1 MSRAGTIINI
11 SGATPVD
18 DPEYRYKMPTVYG
31 KIEGRGNGIKTVIP
45 NISEVALSLHRPPG
59 EVNKFFGC
67 ELGAQ
72 TTYNADTD
80 RAVVNGAHTDSVL
93 QNMVHRYIEG
103 FVLCPNCR
111 LPETDYKIKSD
122 TIYHKCAACGAKEM
136 LNMQHKLCTYILAQD
151 KKAKKDAKSKDKKKK
166 GDKEAGKEE
175 KKKSKKDKAEGSDEE
190 KKEKKDKKKKD
201 KKDKKD
207 KDKKKDKKDK
217 KKKKKDDDSNDD
229 DELAGATDDLSLG
242 SDNELDDGNAM
253 ALAVEGTKKFLKENP
268 DASVDDIVECVVN
281 QQMASALKSYDKVHI
296 FVQSAI
302 TINFFKEKQVEKY
315 APAIS
320 KITQSNPMMERH
332 LIAALEA
339 VCVEKPKNFPV
350 LIKQLYD
357 EDALEEE
364 VILQWAE
371 EGRNEYTLDAVDEDS
386 RAALRGEAEPLVIW
400 LQEEEDS
407 SDSDSD

>member
-1 MSRAGTIINI
+1 
-11 SGATPVD
+11 
-18 DPEYRYKMPTVYG
+18 
-31 KIEGRGNGIKTVIP
+31 
-45 NISEVALSLHRPPG
+45 
-59 EVNKFFGC
+59 
-67 ELGAQ
+67 
-72 TTYNADTD
+72 
-80 RAVVNGAHTDSVL
+80 
-93 QNMVHRYIEG
+93 MVHRYIEG

-190 KKEKKDKKKKD
+190 KKE
-201 KKDKKD
+201 
-207 KDKKKDKKDK
+207 KKDK

>member
-1 MSRAGTIINI
+1 MRLFHS
-11 SGATPVD
+11 S
-18 DPEYRYKMPTVYG
+18 
-31 KIEGRGNGIKTVIP
+31 
-45 NISEVALSLHRPPG
+45 LS
-59 EVNKFFGC
+59 
-67 ELGAQ
+67 
-72 TTYNADTD
+72 
-80 RAVVNGAHTDSVL
+80 S
-93 QNMVHRYIEG
+93 
-103 FVLCPNCR
+103 
-111 LPETDYKIKSD
+111 
-122 TIYHKCAACGAKEM
+122 
-136 LNMQHKLCTYILAQD
+136 
-151 KKAKKDAKSKDKKKK
+151 
-166 GDKEAGKEE
+166 
-175 KKKSKKDKAEGSDEE
+175 
-190 KKEKKDKKKKD
+190 
-201 KKDKKD
+201 
-207 KDKKKDKKDK
+207 
-217 KKKKKDDDSNDD
+217 
-229 DELAGATDDLSLG
+229 
-242 SDNELDDGNAM
+242 